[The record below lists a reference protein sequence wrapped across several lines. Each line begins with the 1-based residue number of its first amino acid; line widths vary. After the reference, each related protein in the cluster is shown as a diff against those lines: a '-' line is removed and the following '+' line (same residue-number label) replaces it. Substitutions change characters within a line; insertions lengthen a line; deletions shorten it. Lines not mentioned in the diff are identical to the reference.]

1 MRTSNLFNI
10 LIILN
15 IVNFLYERW
24 PFNNFVNISV
34 TIQFLL
40 PRELIKIIII
50 IIIIYFNFYNNNN
63 NNNV

>member
-15 IVNFLYERW
+15 TVNFLYERW

-50 IIIIYFNFYNNNN
+50 IIYFNFYNNH
-63 NNNV
+63 NNV